1 MSDVV
6 KVGGAGASW
15 GRHESESAGEY
26 ALFEDYVRLGDYKLV
41 ADATGISL
49 ARVKRAASVWAWKDR
64 KDAILRE
71 GGGLLSN
78 DKFLEGVVYDK
89 AVQLVSERL
98 LSLGLDTLSLRD
110 PSLIPIEVA
119 QSMVRD
125 AVGMLKGRDAAD
137 INVKISR
144 DESVAFVDSLV
155 DEIITDAVVIDED

>member
-1 MSDVV
+1 MNDVV
-6 KVGGAGASW
+6 KVGGGGVSW

-26 ALFEDYVRLGDYKLV
+26 ALFEDYVRLGSIKAV
-41 ADATGISL
+41 AEATGISL
-49 ARVKRAASVWAWKDR
+49 ARVKRAAHVWEWHDR
-64 KDAILRE
+64 KDAILRD
-71 GGGLLSN
+71 GSSIIAN

-98 LSLGLDTLSLRD
+98 LALGLDTLSLRD

-144 DESVAFVDSLV
+144 DESVAFVDALV